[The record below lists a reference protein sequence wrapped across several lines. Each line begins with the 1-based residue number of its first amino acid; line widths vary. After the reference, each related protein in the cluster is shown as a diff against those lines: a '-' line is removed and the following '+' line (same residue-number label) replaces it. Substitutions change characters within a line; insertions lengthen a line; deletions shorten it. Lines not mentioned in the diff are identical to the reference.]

1 MALVVI
7 TTTPAEALKGGRL
20 RLNYSGTYRLSMPD
34 LSDYHLLNAAQKLE
48 YERLA
53 GVYTAEGNLEN
64 QYLMDKEYERIARL
78 VRSGVNT
85 DWMAKP
91 LRNGFSQSHS
101 LSIDGGG
108 DEYTRYNLGVR
119 YATDDGVMKGSKRDR
134 LSLFF
139 KLSYNKAGVYT
150 INNNTTLML
159 VNSAESPYGSF
170 SDYTSMN
177 PYESPYESDG
187 SLRRNLTGNINNPLY
202 EAQAGNFNKSNN
214 FSLLNT
220 TSLQV
225 WIRKDL
231 RLNGDFSF
239 TKELNGSNVFVSSE

>member
-1 MALVVI
+1 M
-7 TTTPAEALKGGRL
+7 

-101 LSIDGGG
+101 LSIDGGV
-108 DEYTRYNLGVR
+108 TIHALHLGVR
-119 YATDDGVMKGSKRDR
+119 YATDAV
-134 LSLFF
+134 
-139 KLSYNKAGVYT
+139 
-150 INNNTTLML
+150 
-159 VNSAESPYGSF
+159 
-170 SDYTSMN
+170 
-177 PYESPYESDG
+177 
-187 SLRRNLTGNINNPLY
+187 
-202 EAQAGNFNKSNN
+202 
-214 FSLLNT
+214 
-220 TSLQV
+220 
-225 WIRKDL
+225 
-231 RLNGDFSF
+231 
-239 TKELNGSNVFVSSE
+239 